1 MGTLEKLEKY
11 IAQANPLIEARKHMN
26 VTEMRLFGLGLS
38 DIRPH
43 ITDGKIHDVD
53 FHDTW
58 ITYSELVELFN
69 KPNKDETKKTSKKE
83 PNGGNIANLKKQIKK
98 AFQSYIEIPNDK
110 GGFKLGHIYEEMEYY
125 PQEGLLIRFHDKL
138 KPYILDLVGKAY
150 TSYKLKLLFLLSSE
164 YSQRIME
171 LLLKQKGFFDEGHQK
186 VYYDVTTEE
195 LRRELD
201 IPDNLYVGRMDNFRS
216 RVLDLPINE
225 INEKTDYKVT
235 YDAIKKGR
243 RITGFRL
250 WLEIKKE
257 EKDKEKN
264 APVSEEEKLEKIGQV
279 QLIEPPK
286 QEKKPRGLSDK
297 EEEGYYRLIKRGVY
311 PKKAKEL
318 VKKYEYKIIDR
329 NLKLAVSQKDT
340 STNLPGLII
349 SMIEQDIAGQLAIA
363 KQEAKAR
370 DEAKQLDRRQAYD
383 TFYGT
388 NLADIGRARAD
399 KGEERKEEAPPAP
412 KELTELEV
420 DMIVKKGEKAMKPF
434 LEKMEKLGLTIDDV
448 KAGKRK

>member
-1 MGTLEKLEKY
+1 MQKRLEHY
-11 IAQANPLIEARKHMN
+11 IVQANPLIEAKKHMN

-58 ITYSELVELFN
+58 ITYKELEDLFHISNESEEN
-69 KPNKDETKKTSKKE
+69 NGKSKKIS
-83 PNGGNIANLKKQIKK
+83 GGSVTNLKRQIKK

-110 GGFKLGHIYEEMEYY
+110 GGFRLNHIYEEMEYF

-171 LLLKQKGFFDEGHQK
+171 LLLKQKGFFDEEHQK

-201 IPDNLYVGRMDNFRS
+201 IPDNLYVGRMDNFKS
-216 RVLDLPINE
+216 RVLDLPIKE

-235 YDAIKKGR
+235 YNVIKKGR

-257 EKDKEKN
+257 EN
-264 APVSEEEKLEKIGQV
+264 APVSEERKLEKIGQI
-279 QLIEPPK
+279 QLIEPPA
-286 QEKKPRGLSDK
+286 QRLSD
-297 EEEGYYRLIKRGVY
+297 EEQEAYDSLVNRSVTPNKAMELAKNYELLRIKSNLEM
-311 PKKAKEL
+311 A
-318 VKKYEYKIIDR
+318 VK
-329 NLKLAVSQKDT
+329 QKDT
-340 STNLPGLII
+340 SRNLPGLII
-349 SMIEQDIAGQLAIA
+349 SMIEQDTAGQQEIA
-363 KQEAKAR
+363 KKEARSRIEAR
-370 DEAKQLDRRQAYD
+370 QQDRRQAYD
-383 TFYGT
+383 DFHGT
-388 NLADIGRARAD
+388 QLSKIGKYEGTKED
-399 KGEERKEEAPPAP
+399 KKEEKAIE
-412 KELTELEV
+412 ELTDLEV
-420 DMIVKKGEKAMKPF
+420 EMIIKNGENAGIFLKRMK
-434 LEKMEKLGLTIDDV
+434 KLGLNIDDV
-448 KAGKRK
+448 KAGRRK